1 MTFIIIN
8 KITVSKKEEL
18 MLDQL
23 KENYFFAVV
32 RGKSVEDAIEIS
44 KHAILGGIR
53 NIEITFSTP
62 DAAKVIQKLSDD
74 FKNDPSVVIGAG
86 TVMTTDLAQE
96 AIDAGAKFLVSPH
109 FDEAIAT
116 LALDHKNLYF
126 PGCATATEV
135 VRAMKSGCQII
146 KLFPGGVVGPGF
158 IKDIHGPIPE
168 VNLMPSGGVSVDNVA
183 DWKKAGAV
191 AVGVGSA
198 LASKVSSDGYESVT
212 TIAKSFVEAVNK

>member
-1 MTFIIIN
+1 
-8 KITVSKKEEL
+8 

-74 FKNDPSVVIGAG
+74 FKDDPTVVIGAG
-86 TVMTTDLAQE
+86 TVMNTKLAQE
-96 AIDAGAKFLVSPH
+96 AIDAGAAFLVSPH
-109 FDEAIAT
+109 FDGDIAKQS
-116 LALDHKNLYF
+116 LEQNNLYF

-135 VRAMKSGCQII
+135 VRAMNSGCKII
-146 KLFPGGVVGPGF
+146 KLFPGGIVGPGF

-168 VNLMPSGGVSVDNVA
+168 VDLMPSGGVSVDNVA

-198 LASKVSSDGYESVT
+198 LASKVSTDGYESVT
-212 TIAKSFVEAVNK
+212 AIAKSFVEAVNK

>member
-1 MTFIIIN
+1 
-8 KITVSKKEEL
+8 

-74 FKNDPSVVIGAG
+74 FKNDSSVVIGAG

-116 LALDHKNLYF
+116 LALDHENLYF

-146 KLFPGGVVGPGF
+146 KLFPGGIVGPGF

-212 TIAKSFVEAVNK
+212 AVAKSFVEAVNK

>member
-1 MTFIIIN
+1 
-8 KITVSKKEEL
+8 

-44 KHAILGGIR
+44 KYAILGGIR

-62 DAAKVIQKLSDD
+62 DAAKVIKKLSDD
-74 FKNDPSVVIGAG
+74 FKDDPSVVIGAG

-96 AIDAGAKFLVSPH
+96 AIEAGAAFLVSPH
-109 FDEAIAT
+109 FSEDIAN
-116 LALDHKNLYF
+116 LSLEQNNLYF

-135 VRAMKSGCQII
+135 VRAMNSGCKII
-146 KLFPGGVVGPGF
+146 KLFPGGIVGPGF

-168 VNLMPSGGVSVDNVA
+168 VELMPSGGVSIDNVS

-198 LASKVSSDGYESVT
+198 LASKVSTEGYESVT
-212 TIAKSFVEAVNK
+212 AIAKSFVEAVNK

>member
-1 MTFIIIN
+1 
-8 KITVSKKEEL
+8 

-62 DAAKVIQKLSDD
+62 DAPKVIQKLSDD

-116 LALDHKNLYF
+116 LALDHENLYF

-146 KLFPGGVVGPGF
+146 KLFPGGIVGPGF

-212 TIAKSFVEAVNK
+212 AVAKSFVEAVNK